1 MLGILP
7 AALDIK
13 KLILAGI
20 LTKTTLFGKAGG
32 AGDFGG
38 GDIVR
43 AEFLNRG
50 EAIVMFLD
58 ETPEGQKILA
68 DNKLNLENLKLSL
81 DVNKLTITEET
92 IIDRTGS
99 VVDAV
104 GAPGIIVLNR
114 NRWLEHSERE
124 SDVYFLIFH
133 EMLREN
139 GINDDN
145 YVISKALIPFPE
157 KYKLQNILVTEKP
170 LLPSD
175 RLDELVNR
183 DAIAFNGNGCPNT
196 SLKTFTRFNPSL
208 NEFEIYPNEMAA
220 AVNAGTQQMVRKA
233 CAVRIPF
240 AAKAGKKIQITQV
253 DFAGEVELQKNKA
266 VSVNYSTGFTSG
278 GNGKTTASET
288 KPINATDKVVDGG
301 FLIRDNKI
309 YESQCG
315 QSAMLVLNSDINLR
329 TTQKIPVGEKTS
341 MARVNKV
348 RLSLKLVDCAK

>member
-20 LTKTTLFGKAGG
+20 LTKTTLFGRAGG

-50 EAIVMFLD
+50 EAIVMFLE
-58 ETPEGQKILA
+58 ETPEGQKILSQ
-68 DNKLNLENLKLSL
+68 NNLNLENLILSL

-92 IIDRTGS
+92 LIDRTGS

-145 YVISKALIPFPE
+145 YVISKALIPFPD

-170 LLPSD
+170 LLPGD
-175 RLDELVNR
+175 RLDDLVNR
-183 DAIAFNGNGCPNT
+183 NSIAFAGSGCPTT
-196 SLKTFTRFNPSL
+196 SLKSFTRFNPSL

-220 AVNAGTQQMVRKA
+220 AVNANTQQMVRKG

-240 AAKAGKKIQITQV
+240 AAKAGKKVQVTQV
-253 DFAGEVELQKNKA
+253 DLAGEVELQRNK
-266 VSVNYSTGFTSG
+266 SVNVNYTTGFTSG
-278 GNGKTTASET
+278 SGKSNANQN
-288 KPINATDKVVDGG
+288 KPIDTGTQIVDGG

-315 QSAMLVLNSDINLR
+315 QASMLILNSDINLK
-329 TTQKIPVGEKTS
+329 TNVKIPAQEKTS
-341 MARVNKV
+341 IARVNKV
-348 RLSLKLVDCAK
+348 RLSLKLVDCTK

>member
-20 LTKTTLFGKAGG
+20 LTKTTLFGRAGG

-50 EAIVMFLD
+50 EAIVMFLE
-58 ETPEGQKILA
+58 ETSAGQSILEK
-68 DNKLNLENLKLSL
+68 NKLNLENLKLSL
-81 DVNKLTITEET
+81 DVNKLTITEEI

-104 GAPGIIVLNR
+104 GAPGLIVLNR

-175 RLDELVNR
+175 RLDDLINR
-183 DAIAFNGNGCPNT
+183 NTIAFNGTGCPSN

-220 AVNAGTQQMVRKA
+220 AVNANTQQLVRKS

-240 AAKAGKKIQITQV
+240 LAKAGKKIQITQV
-253 DFAGEVELQKNKA
+253 DLAGEVELQKNKL
-266 VSVNYSTGFTSG
+266 VSVNYTTGFTSG
-278 GNGKTTASET
+278 SGKSNSSET
-288 KPINATDKVVDGG
+288 KPINATDRVVDGG

-315 QSAMLVLNSDINLR
+315 QSAMLILNSDVNLR
-329 TTQKIPVGEKTS
+329 TSVKIPVAEKTS
-341 MARVNKV
+341 VARVNKM
-348 RLSLKLVDCAK
+348 RLSLKLVDCVK